1 MTNNS
6 FLSKIAEF
14 ILKKTKP
21 DYMNSY
27 EKIELFLE
35 DDKEK
40 KFSTIFSTEE
50 FDNMKVVT
58 FGNKYSESRIILYI
72 HGGAYV
78 NQMNYQH
85 TLYCYLLSKI
95 LKTKVIAPVYP
106 LTPEYDYSE
115 SYTLITKLY
124 SDLIE
129 KYEDV
134 TLIGDSA
141 GGGFVLSFCQ
151 YIKTLNYK
159 MPNNI
164 IVFSPWVDISM
175 HNNYDDS
182 DDPILGNIG
191 LKEIGKR
198 WAGNL
203 YTDDYRVS
211 PYYGDNSNLPRTLIF
226 VGSNEIFYNDVKE
239 YYEKLVNDG
248 VDGELIIGDGLFHIY
263 PLFPI
268 PEALSAIKKIKKEFG
283 N

>member
-106 LTPEYDYSE
+106 LTPKYDYSE
-115 SYTLITKLY
+115 SYKLITKLY

-164 IVFSPWVDISM
+164 IVFSPWVDVSM

-203 YTDDYRVS
+203 DTNDYRVS

>member
-40 KFSTIFSTEE
+40 KFSTIFSTED

-106 LTPEYDYSE
+106 LTPKYDYSE
-115 SYTLITKLY
+115 SYKLITKLY

-203 YTDDYRVS
+203 DTDDYRVS

>member
-40 KFSTIFSTEE
+40 KFSTIFPTED

-203 YTDDYRVS
+203 DTDDYRVS